1 MRNLK
6 IVLLSIDLDKS
17 KSIDTRYLDFYL
29 EKNNVKCKRIPM
41 SRRLLTRLATAR
53 KSMMKYYSAPSGTE
67 LAACV
72 RKLEELSFENLAFQ
86 LEESELKKHPEFRSS
101 FEQAVK

>member
-1 MRNLK
+1 
-6 IVLLSIDLDKS
+6 
-17 KSIDTRYLDFYL
+17 
-29 EKNNVKCKRIPM
+29 
-41 SRRLLTRLATAR
+41 
-53 KSMMKYYSAPSGTE
+53 MMKYYSAPSGTE